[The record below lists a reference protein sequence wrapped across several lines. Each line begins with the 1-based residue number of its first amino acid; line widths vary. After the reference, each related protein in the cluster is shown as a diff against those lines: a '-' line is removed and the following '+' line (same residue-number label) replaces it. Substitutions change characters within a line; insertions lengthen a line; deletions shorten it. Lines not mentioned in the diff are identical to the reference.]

1 MSHVHTCAWPVKS
14 HQIPMLSDVWH
25 HQIHQI
31 HLHHQSLHVFLR
43 GFHQAWVV
51 AHLPAVKPIAV
62 PAAQSSI
69 RPGNTPRWEN
79 PPKLCVISQ
88 NSTEWCSYSK
98 QVDVDICRCYYV
110 DVCRCYVDLRSGLYV
125 PVDLHNQSTGCNNRV
140 WTNWA
145 SQPQEAANPQP
156 FWAAPRSRKVSR
168 TVASGSVAIHRLA
181 PRHWPK
187 QRSGSRYFW
196 PCPVADFQPPRS
208 RHWGANAARWQWLS
222 PRGGTS
228 LEVQIPVVLY
238 MFISKS
244 TGCSAQKKVENIENE
259 DVSE

>member
-1 MSHVHTCAWPVKS
+1 MCMTS
-14 HQIPMLSDVWH
+14 QIPSNPYVVWRLT
-25 HQIHQI
+25 
-31 HLHHQSLHVFLR
+31 HLTPPNPPNPPPS
-43 GFHQAWVV
+43 
-51 AHLPAVKPIAV
+51 PIAARFSPGLPSGLGGGSPSGSKTNRSASGTV
-62 PAAQSSI
+62 VHPPWEQTQVGKPAETL
-69 RPGNTPRWEN
+69 RN
-79 PPKLCVISQ
+79 L
-88 NSTEWCSYSK
+88 TELNRMMLLL
-98 QVDVDICRCYYV
+98 QTGRCRCYYV
-110 DVCRCYVDLRSGLYV
+110 DVCRCYVDLRSGLHV

-208 RHWGANAARWQWLS
+208 RHWGANAARWQWLL

-259 DVSE
+259 HVSE